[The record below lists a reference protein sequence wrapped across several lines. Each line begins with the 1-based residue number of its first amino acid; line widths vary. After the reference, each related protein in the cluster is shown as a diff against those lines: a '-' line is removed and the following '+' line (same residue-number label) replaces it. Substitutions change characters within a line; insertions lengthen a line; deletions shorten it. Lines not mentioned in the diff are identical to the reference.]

1 MNPAVPP
8 RPDVSYVGVTT
19 KPPGTPTSQRD
30 GERSRGDTPRSHIP
44 PPIPPHP
51 LHAAEN
57 DWEAHEEMRLRE
69 LEEARARAAQ
79 MEKTMRWW
87 SDCTANWREKW
98 SKVRNERN
106 KAREECRQ
114 LRSKLESTIKEN
126 AVLKREK
133 HELVGELTVFKKSA
147 DSDSK
152 DKLSAESSTSS
163 SPKGQTDP
171 DISAVVTPGQE
182 EVVDNDN
189 DSSTSAS
196 LRGPPSEDS
205 SFTDKLMSKKDA
217 DSANSTEK
225 RRHKK
230 KHEDSHIELDVAM
243 VEQKLQMYQL
253 KLEETQKV
261 IHAERRYLF

>member
-152 DKLSAESSTSS
+152 DKLAESSTSS

-171 DISAVVTPGQE
+171 EISAVVTPGQE

-261 IHAERRYLF
+261 IHAERRYSF